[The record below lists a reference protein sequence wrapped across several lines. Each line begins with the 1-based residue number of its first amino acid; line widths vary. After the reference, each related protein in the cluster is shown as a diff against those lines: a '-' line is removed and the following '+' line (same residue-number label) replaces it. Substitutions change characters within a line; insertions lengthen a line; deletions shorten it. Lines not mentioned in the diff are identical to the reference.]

1 MNQIITMLLKK
12 ELELMF
18 KRKYYSMIELDNE
31 VIDYHI
37 IYSNEHIFFKCNWSD
52 EDDIKEIENYVD
64 ECNKINSNSTKIY
77 INKNEIHHKDCKI
90 VSNNSIF
97 MILDNVDK
105 VLVEIKYKHFNTYH
119 PQINYIK

>member
-1 MNQIITMLLKK
+1 MNQMITMLLKK

-37 IYSNEHIFFKCNWSD
+37 IYNNEHIFFKCNWTD
-52 EDDIKEIENYVD
+52 EDDIKGIENYVE

-90 VSNNSIF
+90 VSNDSIF

-105 VLVEIKYKHFNTYH
+105 VLVEIKYKHFNYYH
-119 PQINYIK
+119 HQINYIK